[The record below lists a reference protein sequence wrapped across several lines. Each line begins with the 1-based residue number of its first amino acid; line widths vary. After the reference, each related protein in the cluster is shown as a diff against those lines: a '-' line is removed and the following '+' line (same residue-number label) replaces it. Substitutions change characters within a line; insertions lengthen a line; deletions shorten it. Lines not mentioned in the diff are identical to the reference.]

1 MTEASGIAPSSPSSG
16 VWIDL
21 PNVHFPEPYLCTGG
35 RPRPQ
40 HLSQAQRGGVH
51 MVIDLCSPGEHCDY
65 DERQLVESLGM
76 NYLNIPIGGPTDL
89 NRANARKLAEALRNT
104 HGAPTLLHCSN
115 GNRAGALLALKAHF
129 VDQCSTE
136 SALTIGRSAG
146 LQILELEVRCILAG
160 I

>member
-1 MTEASGIAPSSPSSG
+1 MSEACGIASSSPNRG

-21 PNVHFPEPYLCTGG
+21 PNAHLPEFNLCTGG

-40 HLSQAQRGGVH
+40 HLHQAQRGGVH
-51 MVIDLCSPGEHCDY
+51 TVIDLCSPSERCDY
-65 DERQLVESLGM
+65 DERRLVESLGM

-89 NRANARKLAEALRNT
+89 NHANARKLAEALQNT
-104 HGAPTLLHCSN
+104 HGAPTLLHCST

-129 VDQCSTE
+129 IDHCSTE
-136 SALTIGRSAG
+136 SALAIGRSAG